1 MTTPQRWQEIDRI
14 FAAALELEPS
24 ERQQFLT
31 DVCAGDEQLRKEV
44 ESLLAHDSTESVVGT
59 SAVEQATQILSKIKK
74 TDLQNE
80 TIGPYKIIR
89 SLGGGGMGQ
98 VYLGHDT
105 RLNRP
110 VAVKLLSFYEATE
123 AERVHRFRQEALVV
137 SALNHPNILT
147 IYEVCEFNEQSFIV
161 TEFVDGQTLH
171 ARIQQ
176 GSIAVGEAIDI
187 AVQVA
192 SALAAAHA
200 AGIVHRDIKPANIM
214 LRPDG
219 LVKVLDF
226 GIAKYIQPEHAQHA
240 ETILQTA
247 PGLIVGTA
255 AYMSPEQ
262 ARGTA
267 VDHRTDIWSLGVILF
282 EMVSGSRPFTGDTPL
297 DVLSA
302 IIERNPPQL
311 RSVPEIFQRI
321 VLRCLQKDR
330 EFRYENSN
338 QLLNDIKD
346 LKKSFELGVDL
357 ELARPG
363 LQSGSTSIAVMPF
376 VNMSTDPE
384 NDYFCDGLAD
394 ELSNALMKVDELQV
408 AARTSSFSFKGKSAT
423 VSAIGR
429 ALNVSS
435 VLEGSVR
442 KSGDRLRITV
452 QLINASDGY
461 QLWSERY
468 DRQMKDIF
476 DIQDEITLSVVDA
489 LKVTL
494 LSKEKAAVLKRYTE
508 SVEAYELYLKGRYYW
523 WQTDPREFLKG
534 KEYFERALEVD
545 PNYALSYCGLSS
557 YFGFGSAFGMI
568 PPEVGWPKAV
578 AATSRALQL
587 DESLPEA
594 HTNQGGVDMVYRR
607 DFVAAERD
615 IQRSLELN
623 PKFQEAHFIYSFFL
637 LTRTHF
643 EEAIAEARQ
652 AVELDPFSARLLHH
666 LGLSYYLAR
675 EFPAAV
681 SAFRQAVEL
690 DQQNPLLHDALASA
704 QLLNGT
710 PFDAIASWCK
720 SLECGGNPGGAE
732 HLKSAY
738 NEGDLHK
745 ALGVLAQLRLQELN
759 ERRDRGEYVP
769 QIHFVRAL
777 IGAGDIE
784 GAMDLFEA
792 ACIERTVFP
801 LLIHSDPFY
810 DKLRANAGFNE
821 VLRKA
826 QLLLPAQT
834 EGVKTANDTA
844 GNAVDNDNRQTQR
857 VSGVDQTASTRRVS
871 NRTLFLIGLLLFA
884 LLVVGGFAYWSYS
897 HRSIAAKSIAVLPFK
912 NESGNSELEYLS
924 DGMTDS
930 LINSLS
936 QLPGVTVKAHNSVF
950 RYKNAEIEPQRVGA
964 ELSVEAILNG
974 RVVQQGDDLTLFL
987 WLVDARNGN
996 QVWGEQY
1003 HRKLTDLVALQRE
1016 IATDVSEK
1024 LRVKLS
1030 GSTAQRLTKDYSA
1043 NAEAYRLYLRGRF
1056 HILKL
1061 TLPEV
1066 QQGIADFQ
1074 KAIDLDPNYAIAY
1087 VGLADAYR
1095 SLALGS
1101 ELPPKEYLGR
1111 AKAAAQKALQLDDQ
1125 LAEAHASYG
1134 ATVFWLDRNWTEAE
1148 TQYQR
1153 ALDLNPNS
1161 VDAHLS
1167 YAHMLSNTGRH
1178 DEALAEIKRAETLD
1192 PLSPVIG
1199 SLWGQFLLHAGK
1211 PDEALKRLE
1220 ETFSLAPNFW
1230 FPHLFASSAYCEKGM
1245 YAESITEAQRAS
1257 ELSKF
1262 QTVSIAYE
1270 GVSLA
1275 RIGKQDEARA
1285 VLEKLLK
1292 LSEER
1297 FVPPYH
1303 IALVYNALGNRE
1315 QTYAWLERAFEVNDP
1330 KLTFLKV
1337 DPKWNNL
1344 RNDQRFQ
1351 ELLKRAG
1358 F

>member
-1 MTTPQRWQEIDRI
+1 MTTPRRWQEIDRI

-31 DVCAGDEQLRKEV
+31 DVCAGDEELRKEV
-44 ESLLAHDSTESVVGT
+44 ESLLAHDSEESVIGAP
-59 SAVEQATQILSKIKK
+59 AVEQATQLLSRMNKS
-74 TDLQNE
+74 DLENQL
-80 TIGPYKIIR
+80 IGPYKIIR
-89 SLGGGGMGQ
+89 SLAGGGMGQ

-110 VAVKLLSFYEATE
+110 VAVKLLSFYEASE
-123 AERVHRFRQEALVV
+123 AERVRRFRQEALVV

-147 IYEVCEFNEQSFIV
+147 IYEVCEFNQRSFIV
-161 TEFVDGQTLH
+161 TEFVEGQTLH

-176 GSIAVGEAIDI
+176 GVIEIQEAVEIAI
-187 AVQVA
+187 QVA
-192 SALAAAHA
+192 SALSAAHT

-226 GIAKYIQPEHAQHA
+226 GIAKYIQPEQTQHA

-247 PGLIVGTA
+247 PGSIVGTA

-267 VDHRTDIWSLGVILF
+267 VDRRTDFWSLGVILF
-282 EMVSGSRPFTGDTPL
+282 EMVSGTRPFTGDTSL

-302 IIERNPPQL
+302 IIERNPPHL
-311 RSVPEIFQRI
+311 RNVSENFQRI

-330 EFRYENSN
+330 EFRYENAN
-338 QLLNDIKD
+338 QLLNDLKE
-346 LKKSFELGVDL
+346 LKKSLDLGVQL
-357 ELARPG
+357 EPARPA
-363 LQSGSTSIAVMPF
+363 LQTGAASIAVMPF
-376 VNMSTDPE
+376 VNMSADPE
-384 NDYFCDGLAD
+384 NEYFCDGLSD

-468 DRQMKDIF
+468 DLQMKDIF
-476 DIQDEITLSVVDA
+476 DIQDEIALSVVDA

-523 WQTDPREFLKG
+523 WKTDPQEFLKG

-557 YFGFGSAFGMI
+557 YYGFGSAFGMI

-578 AATSRALQL
+578 AATSRALKL
-587 DESLPEA
+587 DETLPEA
-594 HTNQGGVDMVYRR
+594 HTNQGGVDMVYHR
-607 DFVAAERD
+607 DFAAAERD

-623 PKFQEAHFIYSFFL
+623 PKFQEAHFLYSNFL
-637 LTRTHF
+637 LTRARF
-643 EEAIAEARQ
+643 DEAIAEARQ
-652 AVELDPFSARLLHH
+652 ALELDPFSPRLLNN
-666 LGLSYYLAR
+666 LGFSCYIAR

-681 SAFRQAVEL
+681 SAYRQAVEL

-710 PFDAIASWCK
+710 PSEAIDSWCK
-720 SLECGGNPGGAE
+720 SLEFAGNSAGANQ
-732 HLKSAY
+732 LKSAY
-738 NEGDLHK
+738 NGGDIQK
-745 ALGVLAQLRLQELN
+745 ALGVLAELRLQELK
-759 ERRDRGEYVP
+759 ERRKRGEYLP
-769 QIHFVRAL
+769 EIHFVKAL
-777 IGAGDIE
+777 IGVGDID
-784 GAMDLFEA
+784 GAMGLFEA
-792 ACIERTVFP
+792 ACIERNVFT
-801 LLIHSDPFY
+801 LLLHSDPFY
-810 DKLRANAGFNE
+810 DKVRSNARFSE

-826 QLLLPAQT
+826 QLLPAEQT
-834 EGVKTANDTA
+834 ARVETAIATD
-844 GNAVDNDNRQTQR
+844 GKRVDNASGQTLQ
-857 VSGVDQTASTRRVS
+857 SKIDQTASNKRFSTRS
-871 NRTLFLIGLLLFA
+871 LILIGVLLF
-884 LLVVGGFAYWSYS
+884 VVLGAGVFAYWSYS

-936 QLPGVTVKAHNSVF
+936 QLPDVTVKAHNSVF
-950 RYKNAEIEPQRVGA
+950 RYKNTEIEPQRVGS

-974 RVVQQGDDLTLFL
+974 RVVQRGDSLTLYL

-1003 HRKLTDLVALQRE
+1003 DRKVSDLLSLQRD
-1016 IATDVSEK
+1016 IARDVAEK
-1024 LRVKLS
+1024 LRLKLS
-1030 GSTAQRLTKDYSA
+1030 GTAADRVTKDYTA
-1043 NAEAYRLYLRGRF
+1043 NAEAYQLYLRGRYHVF
-1056 HILKL
+1056 KL
-1061 TLPEV
+1061 LPSET
-1066 QQGIADFQ
+1066 QQGIVDFQ
-1074 KAIDLDPNYAIAY
+1074 KAIELDPSYAPAY
-1087 VGLADAYR
+1087 VGLSGAYR

-1101 ELPPKEYLGR
+1101 EMPPEFLVK
-1111 AKAAAQKALQLDDQ
+1111 AKAAAQKALELDEK
-1125 LAEAHASYG
+1125 LAEAHTALG
-1134 ATVFWLDRNWTEAE
+1134 ATVFWLDRNWTQAE
-1148 TQYQR
+1148 NEYRR
-1153 ALDLNPNS
+1153 AFELNPH
-1161 VDAHLS
+1161 DADTHMLYAHL
-1167 YAHMLSNTGRH
+1167 LSNTGRH
-1178 DEALAEIKRAETLD
+1178 DEALAEIKRAKELD
-1192 PLSPVIG
+1192 PLSPFINAIE
-1199 SLWGQFLLHAGK
+1199 GQFLIHAGK
-1211 PDEALKRLE
+1211 TDEALSRLK
-1220 ETFSLAPNFW
+1220 ETFSLAPGFW
-1230 FPHLFASSAYCEKGM
+1230 FPHVFACSAYIEKGM
-1245 YAESITEAQRAS
+1245 YPEAIAEARRSS
-1257 ELSKF
+1257 ELSGVE
-1262 QTVSIAYE
+1262 TVSTSYE
-1270 GVSLA
+1270 GYILA
-1275 RIGKQDEARA
+1275 KMGKREEARA

-1292 LSEER
+1292 MSEQR
-1297 FVPPYH
+1297 FVPPVH
-1303 IALVYNALGNRE
+1303 IAVIYNGLGERE
-1315 QTYAWLERAFEVNDP
+1315 QCFKWLERAIEVGDP

-1344 RNDQRFQ
+1344 RNDEKFQ
-1351 ELLKRAG
+1351 EILKRVG

>member
-14 FAAALELEPS
+14 FAAALELEPT

-31 DVCAGDEQLRKEV
+31 EVCAGDEQLRKEV
-44 ESLLAHDSTESVVGT
+44 ESLLAHDSAESVVGT
-59 SAVEQATQILSKIKK
+59 SAVEQATQLLSKIKK
-74 TDLQNE
+74 TDLRNE

-123 AERVHRFRQEALVV
+123 AERVRRFRQEALVV

-171 ARIQQ
+171 ARIQR
-176 GSIAVGEAIDI
+176 GLIAVGEAIDI

-192 SALAAAHA
+192 SALAAAHS

-226 GIAKYIQPEHAQHA
+226 GIAKYIQPEQTQHA

-247 PGLIVGTA
+247 PGSIVGTA

-262 ARGTA
+262 ARGTV
-267 VDHRTDIWSLGVILF
+267 VDRRTDIWSLGVILF
-282 EMVSGSRPFTGDTPL
+282 EMVTANRPFTGDTPL

-302 IIERNPPQL
+302 IIERDPPRL
-311 RSVPEIFQRI
+311 RNVPENFQRI

-338 QLLNDIKD
+338 ELLNDLKE
-346 LKKSFELGVDL
+346 LKKSLDLGVDL
-357 ELARPG
+357 EPARPA
-363 LQSGSTSIAVMPF
+363 LQTSATSIAVMPF

-384 NDYFCDGLAD
+384 NEYFCDGLSE
-394 ELSNALMKVDELQV
+394 ELSNALMRVDELQV
-408 AARTSSFSFKGKSAT
+408 AARTSSFSFKSKSAT

-429 ALNVSS
+429 ALNVGS

-442 KSGDRLRITV
+442 KSGDRLRVTV

-461 QLWSERY
+461 QIWSERY

-587 DESLPEA
+587 DESLPEV

-675 EFPAAV
+675 QFPAAV
-681 SAFRQAVEL
+681 GAFRQAVEL
-690 DQQNPLLHDALASA
+690 DQKNPLLYDSLASA
-704 QLLNGT
+704 QLENGT
-710 PFDAIASWCK
+710 ASDAIANWCK
-720 SLECGGNPGGAE
+720 SLECVGNSEAAE
-732 HLKSAY
+732 HLKSAF
-738 NEGDLHK
+738 NEGNIQK

-759 ERRDRGEYVP
+759 GRRDRGEYLP
-769 QIHFVRAL
+769 EIHFVRAL
-777 IGAGDIE
+777 IGAGDID
-784 GAMDLFEA
+784 GAMDRFEA
-792 ACIERTVFP
+792 ACIERNVFP

-810 DKLRANAGFNE
+810 DRVRSNARFNE

-826 QLLLPAQT
+826 HLLLDAQT
-834 EGVKTANDTA
+834 AQVKTALGTD
-844 GNAVDNDNRQTQR
+844 GKRVDNDTGQMVHQPKVT
-857 VSGVDQTASTRRVS
+857 GSTRLVS
-871 NRTLFLIGLLLFA
+871 NRSLILIGIVLIA
-884 LLVVGGFAYWSYS
+884 LLGAGVFAYWSYS
-897 HRSIAAKSIAVLPFK
+897 HRSFAAKSIAVLPFK

-936 QLPGVTVKAHNSVF
+936 QLPEVTVKAHNSVF
-950 RYKNAEIEPQRVGA
+950 RYKNTEIEPQRVGA

-1056 HILKL
+1056 HVFKL
-1061 TLPEV
+1061 TVPEI
-1066 QQGIADFQ
+1066 QQGIVDLQ
-1074 KAIDLDPNYAIAY
+1074 KAIDLDPNYAPAY
-1087 VGLADAYR
+1087 VGLSEAYR
-1095 SLALGS
+1095 SLGLGS
-1101 ELPPKEYLGR
+1101 ELSPEDYLGR
-1111 AKAAAQKALQLDDQ
+1111 AKVASQKALQLDDQ
-1125 LAEAHASYG
+1125 LAEAHTAYG
-1134 ATVFWLDRNWTEAE
+1134 ATVFWLERNWTEAE
-1148 TQYQR
+1148 SQYQR
-1153 ALDLNPNS
+1153 ALDLNPNC
-1161 VDAHLS
+1161 VDAHVF
-1167 YAHMLSNTGRH
+1167 YAHLLSNTGRH
-1178 DEALAEIKRAETLD
+1178 EQALVEIKRAESLD
-1192 PLSPVIG
+1192 PLSPFIS
-1199 SLWGQFLLHAGK
+1199 SLSGQFLLHAGK
-1211 PDEALKRLE
+1211 PDEALARLK

-1230 FPHLFASSAYCEKGM
+1230 FPHLFASSAYYEKQM
-1245 YAESITEAQRAS
+1245 YAESIAEARKAS
-1257 ELSKF
+1257 ELSTF

-1275 RIGKQDEARA
+1275 KIGKEDEARA
-1285 VLEKLLK
+1285 LLNKLLK
-1292 LSEER
+1292 LREQQ

-1303 IALVYNALGNRE
+1303 IALLYNALGDRE
-1315 QTYAWLERAFEVNDP
+1315 ETYAWLERAFDVNDP

-1344 RNDQRFQ
+1344 RNEKRFQ
-1351 ELLKRAG
+1351 DVLKRAG